1 VDDGAGFYFRDAR
14 IRAGALPC
22 GGSRPRGRAPRLQL
36 RNGPEDRDDEV
47 VPRVGDVEEGA

>member
-22 GGSRPRGRAPRLQL
+22 GGSGPRGRAPRLQL

-47 VPRVGDVEEGA
+47 VPRVGDVEE